1 MDIKPIIVHI
11 DDHLALPGDT
21 WPVSGHVD
29 VHGYGL
35 GDHDFSVPDGI
46 DYDIVLTNTGD
57 GILATGIVKA
67 DVLGTCDRCLDEA
80 RISIASEVDEYFLFE
95 LPDASEQ
102 SDDEDDVDFSLV
114 DRENGTVDL
123 AGPVNAAVIMET
135 PFVVL
140 CREDCKGL
148 CPDCGANLNEG
159 DCGCAEAHGDDIDPT
174 NPFSV
179 LAQLKRDVA
188 EGEVEERAA
197 QNAADEAAAEAWA
210 EAMDA
215 AEGDES

>member
-1 MDIKPIIVHI
+1 MDIKPILVSI

-29 VHGYGL
+29 VRSYRL
-35 GDHDFSVPDGI
+35 GDHDFTVPDGI

-67 DVLGTCDRCLDEA
+67 DVLGTCDRCLEQA
-80 RISIASEVDEYFLFE
+80 RIAIASEVDEYFLFE

-102 SDDEDDVDFSLV
+102 ADDEDDVDFSLV
-114 DRENGTVDL
+114 NRENNTIDL
-123 AGPVNAAVIMET
+123 AEPINAAVIMET

-148 CPDCGANLNEG
+148 CPHCGANLNEG
-159 DCGCAEAHGDDIDPT
+159 DCGCAEVHANDVDPM

-188 EGEVEERAA
+188 EGQVEQRAA
-197 QNAADEAAAEAWA
+197 EDAADEAAAEAWA
-210 EAMDA
+210 RAMDSA
-215 AEGDES
+215 DEDGR